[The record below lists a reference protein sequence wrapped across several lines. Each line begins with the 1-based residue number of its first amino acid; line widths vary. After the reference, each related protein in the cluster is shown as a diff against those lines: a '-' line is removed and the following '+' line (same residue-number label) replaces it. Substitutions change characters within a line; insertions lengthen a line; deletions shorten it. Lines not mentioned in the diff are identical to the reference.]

1 MTYAAESR
9 PTAPDDRVPLLTDVA
24 DRLTTPAALP
34 RRLPLTTDTP
44 PSVRTVEIV
53 RTPQAPPDVFRVD
66 VHTHATLPA
75 RLDGLT
81 TFALADRPAPLGA
94 HPAWLN
100 VFRRAFGHDVYALD
114 AVSYGRTVGYLPLA
128 HVKSL
133 LFGQYL
139 VSLPYLNSNGVV
151 SKSAEVRTRLIDR
164 AAELADELGVK
175 HLELRHETPTPHP
188 ALSHTNA
195 RKVHM
200 RLALPASA
208 GAMWTGFDA
217 KVRNQIRKAEKSH
230 FTMAWGG
237 VELIEPFYTVLGRNM
252 RDLGT
257 PVYGRS
263 LFESILTTFP
273 GDAELGVLATP
284 EGQPVAA
291 ALLLHGPGVTE
302 VPTASSLREFNAT
315 CANMLLYRHL
325 LDRAVSRGQRVFDFG
340 RSTTDGPTFKFK
352 KQWGAVPHP
361 AAWQYYSRTGGVSD
375 ARPDNPKYRKAI
387 QLWQK
392 LPVRLTNAIGPAIV
406 RGIP

>member
-1 MTYAAESR
+1 VTYAAESR
-9 PTAPDDRVPLLTDVA
+9 PTAPDDRVPPLTDLVP
-24 DRLTTPAALP
+24 RPPTAAP
-34 RRLPLTTDTP
+34 RRVTVSADTP
-44 PSVRTVEIV
+44 PAVRTVAIV
-53 RTPQAPPDVFRVD
+53 RTPPTPADELRVE
-66 VHTHATLPA
+66 VRTHATLPA
-75 RLDGLT
+75 GLESLAA
-81 TFALADRPAPLGA
+81 FALADRPGPLSA
-94 HPAWLN
+94 HPAWLT
-100 VFRRAFGHDVYALD
+100 VLRRALGHDVYALD
-114 AVSYGRTVGYLPLA
+114 AVSHGRTVGYLPLA
-128 HVKSL
+128 HVRSL

-151 SKSAEVRTRLIDR
+151 AKSAGVRARLIDR
-164 AAELADELGVK
+164 AVELADELGVK
-175 HLELRHETPTPHP
+175 HLELRHETPTAHP
-188 ALSHTNA
+188 ALGHTNA
-195 RKVHM
+195 SKVHM
-200 RLALPASA
+200 RLALPGTAEA
-208 GAMWTGFDA
+208 LWKGFDA
-217 KVRNQIRKAEKSH
+217 KVRNQIRKAEKSN

-237 VELIEPFYTVLGRNM
+237 VELLEPFYAVLGRNM

-263 LFESILTTFP
+263 LFATILTTFP
-273 GDAELGVLATP
+273 GDAELGVLSTP
-284 EGQPVAA
+284 EGMPVAA

-325 LDRAVSRGQRVFDFG
+325 LDRAVARGQRVFDFG

-387 QLWQK
+387 ELWQK
-392 LPVRLTNAIGPAIV
+392 MPVWLTDAIGPAIV